1 MKDWGF
7 VAAITLARMAFGFQF
22 QTIASM
28 GPELAARFHLE
39 FAALGTL
46 IGLYMLPGIVVSMPG
61 GMLGRRFGPR
71 WLVGGGL
78 ALMCAGGLLGA
89 VQFSPAGIGVG
100 RIVAGTG
107 AVMLVVMQGKMISD
121 RFGGPRFMPVM
132 GLLVGAFPVGVGLV
146 GLVQDPLIAVA
157 GPVAILLAGA
167 GIALLSL
174 LLFLLTV
181 EDPPAP
187 AGHWTLPSR
196 AECVLVVVAGLV
208 WTAYN
213 SGYYGFLSYMP
224 SLLAHEGHSPAL
236 AATVLTV
243 ATWTNLPA
251 TILGGIMATR
261 WGTTPVLLLGTLGSV
276 VSVAGPAFADWP
288 LIWGV
293 LFGALGSI
301 HAGVIIGIGTLSA
314 RPENRASAMGVFYT
328 TYYLGG
334 TVLPGVFGWAADRAG
349 SPAGAL
355 LTAAGVA
362 ALTMPVYLLHQWL
375 QRGPAR
381 VTAPRPGTGTQ
392 PGS

>member
-89 VQFSPAGIGVG
+89 VQFSPAGIGAG

-107 AVMLVVMQGKMISD
+107 AVTLVVMQGKMISD
-121 RFGGPRFMPVM
+121 RFGGPRFMPAM

-167 GIALLSL
+167 GIPLLSL

-213 SGYYGFLSYMP
+213 SGYFTASCRTCRPCWRMR
-224 SLLAHEGHSPAL
+224 
-236 AATVLTV
+236 
-243 ATWTNLPA
+243 
-251 TILGGIMATR
+251 GIRRR
-261 WGTTPVLLLGTLGSV
+261 W
-276 VSVAGPAFADWP
+276 
-288 LIWGV
+288 
-293 LFGALGSI
+293 
-301 HAGVIIGIGTLSA
+301 
-314 RPENRASAMGVFYT
+314 
-328 TYYLGG
+328 
-334 TVLPGVFGWAADRAG
+334 
-349 SPAGAL
+349 
-355 LTAAGVA
+355 
-362 ALTMPVYLLHQWL
+362 
-375 QRGPAR
+375 
-381 VTAPRPGTGTQ
+381 PRPC
-392 PGS
+392 